1 MFTGLIEELGTV
13 SRVER
18 VGADARLIIS
28 ASYDDLV
35 LGESVAVEGACL
47 TVDAIVDDGFAATA
61 SAETLTRTTL
71 GTIRPGRRVHLERA
85 LAVGGRLGG
94 HIVTGHVDAVGRMKE
109 RSPQGKTLRV
119 GYELPKELEPFVAE
133 KGSIA
138 IDGVSLTVNG
148 VEGGAFWV
156 MLVPFTR
163 AETHLDQTQ
172 PGATVNLE
180 TDVLAK
186 YVDRLLRFGKENL
199 ETTAEGR
206 NLGHGG
212 EGAGLTEA
220 LLLKQGFYR

>member
-18 VGADARLIIS
+18 VGADARLIID
-28 ASYDDLV
+28 ASFQDLV
-35 LGESVAVEGACL
+35 LGESVAVDGACL
-47 TVDAIVDDGFAATA
+47 TVDAIVSSGFTATA
-61 SAETLTRTTL
+61 SAETLERTTL
-71 GTIRPGRRVHLERA
+71 GAAHPGRRVHLERA

-94 HIVTGHVDAVGRMKE
+94 HIVTGHVDAVGRMKD
-109 RSPQGKTLRV
+109 RSPQGKALRI

-148 VEGGAFWV
+148 VERGVFWV

-163 AETHLDQTQ
+163 AETHLDQKK
-172 PGATVNLE
+172 PGADVNLE

-186 YVDRLLRFGKENL
+186 YVDRLLRFGRKQDAKTGEKQDL
-199 ETTAEGR
+199 GR
-206 NLGHGG
+206 GG
-212 EGAGLTEA
+212 DGAGLTEA